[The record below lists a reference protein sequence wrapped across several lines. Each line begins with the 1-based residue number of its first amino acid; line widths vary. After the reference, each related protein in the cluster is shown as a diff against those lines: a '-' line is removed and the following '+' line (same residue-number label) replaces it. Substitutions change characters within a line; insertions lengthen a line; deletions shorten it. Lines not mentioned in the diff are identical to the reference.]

1 MTVTLRCT
9 RSALAVRAAFR
20 YNRGRAARRGR
31 AAAAKGSGVSARQRI
46 REIREGFAPAFWVA
60 NTSELFERLA
70 YYGVQAV
77 LAIYLHETLRF
88 SDAQTGDL
96 IGYFGGVVWFLP
108 ILGGA
113 LADAIGF
120 RRALSLA
127 YLVLSAGYFL
137 LGSLG
142 APWMAPVAHAMPLER
157 LVLLVLLVP
166 ALGPAIVKPCV
177 VGTTARA
184 SKENVRSIGYS
195 IYYTLVNI
203 GGAAGPLVAAE
214 VHKHWGV
221 PSVFRVAALAVFLMV
236 FAVIFFFKEPAGES
250 DRRTENFGA
259 AFRNF
264 WSIVSNVR
272 FLTFLVIFSGFWI
285 VFWQQY
291 IALPLYLHAYVNSH
305 ANVERILA
313 TDALTVIFLQVP
325 ITYLTRWI
333 PAFPAMA
340 LGVLISGA
348 AWLILAAHAS
358 VSAAIATLV
367 VVALG
372 ETIQT
377 ARYYEYISRLA
388 PPGQQGTYMGFA
400 FLPIAIGFVI
410 GGAMGGRLVHYF
422 GEIAHQPQRVW
433 LACAGIGFATTVL
446 LLTYNAIVR
455 PTAGAAPAAPAASE

>member
-1 MTVTLRCT
+1 M
-9 RSALAVRAAFR
+9 SA
-20 YNRGRAARRGR
+20 
-31 AAAAKGSGVSARQRI
+31 SQRV

-60 NTSELFERLA
+60 NVSELFERLA

-88 SDAQTGDL
+88 SDVQTGDL
-96 IGYFGGVVWFLP
+96 IGYFGGIVWFLP

-127 YLVLSAGYFL
+127 YLVLSIGYFL

-142 APWMAPVAHAMPLER
+142 SPWMAPIAHSMPLGR
-157 LVLLVLLVP
+157 LVLLVLLIP

-203 GGAAGPLVAAE
+203 GGALGPLIASVVHQRWGIPAE
-214 VHKHWGV
+214 
-221 PSVFRVAALAVFLMV
+221 FRVAALAVFLMV
-236 FAVIFFFKEPAGES
+236 FAVIFFFKEPAATAGET
-250 DRRTENFGA
+250 RTANLGV

-264 WSIVSNVR
+264 WRIVSNVR
-272 FLTFLVIFSGFWI
+272 FLAFLVIFSGFWV

-291 IALPLYLHAYVNSH
+291 IALPLYLHSYVSAH

-333 PAFPAMA
+333 PVFPAMV
-340 LGVLISGA
+340 LGVFISGS

-358 VSAAIATLV
+358 VTAAVCTLI

-372 ETIQT
+372 ETIQA

-433 LACAGIGFATTVL
+433 WVFAAIGLATTL
-446 LLTYNAIVR
+446 LLWLYNVLVR
-455 PTAGAAPAAPAASE
+455 PAVASGATK

>member
-1 MTVTLRCT
+1 MLP
-9 RSALAVRAAFR
+9 SL
-20 YNRGRAARRGR
+20 AARVGAALQSRPCR
-31 AAAAKGSGVSARQRI
+31 AEQAFLARRREIGVSVSQRV

-60 NTSELFERLA
+60 NVSELFERLA

-96 IGYFGGVVWFLP
+96 IGYFGGIVWFLP

-120 RRALSLA
+120 RRALSMA
-127 YLVLSAGYFL
+127 YLVLSIGYFL

-142 APWMAPVAHAMPLER
+142 SPWMAPVAHALPLER
-157 LVLLVLLVP
+157 LVLLVLLIP

-203 GGAAGPLVAAE
+203 GGALGPLVASL
-214 VHKHWGV
+214 VHERWGI

-236 FAVIFFFKEPAGES
+236 FAVVFFFKDPEAAQDS
-250 DRRTENFGA
+250 RTASLGV

-264 WSIVSNVR
+264 WSIVSNIK
-272 FLTFLVIFSGFWI
+272 FLAFLFIFSGFWI
-285 VFWQQY
+285 VFWQQF
-291 IALPLYLHAYVNSH
+291 IALPLYLHSYVNAH

-333 PAFPAMA
+333 PAFSAMA

-358 VSAAIATLV
+358 VAAAVCTLI

-372 ETIQT
+372 ETIQA

-410 GGAMGGRLVHYF
+410 AGAMGGRLVHYF
-422 GEIAHQPQRVW
+422 GEVAHQPQRVW
-433 LACAGIGFATTVL
+433 WVFAAIGLATTL
-446 LLTYNAIVR
+446 LLWLYNVLVR
-455 PTAGAAPAAPAASE
+455 PTVATPATAE

>member
-1 MTVTLRCT
+1 
-9 RSALAVRAAFR
+9 
-20 YNRGRAARRGR
+20 
-31 AAAAKGSGVSARQRI
+31 VSARQRI

-60 NTSELFERLA
+60 NLSELFERLA
-70 YYGVQAV
+70 YYAVGAV

-88 SDAQTGDL
+88 SDTQTGDL
-96 IGYFGGVVWFLP
+96 LGYFGGIVWFLP
-108 ILGGA
+108 IVGGA
-113 LADAIGF
+113 VADAIGF

-127 YLVLSAGYFL
+127 YLVLSIGYFL

-142 APWMAPVAHAMPLER
+142 SPWMAPAAHSMPLGR
-157 LVLLVLLVP
+157 LVLFVLLVP

-177 VGTTARA
+177 AGTIARS

-195 IYYTLVNI
+195 IYYTLVNV
-203 GGAAGPLVAAE
+203 GGALGPLIASV
-214 VHKHWGV
+214 VHQRWGI
-221 PSVFRVAALAVFLMV
+221 PSVFRVAALAVFLMFFV
-236 FAVIFFFKEPAGES
+236 VVLFFKEPAAAAES
-250 DRRTENFGA
+250 RTANLSA
-259 AFRNF
+259 ALRNF
-264 WSIVSNVR
+264 WSIVKNVR
-272 FLTFLVIFSGFWI
+272 FLAFLVIFSGFYV

-291 IALPLYLHAYVNSH
+291 IALPLYLHSYVNAH

-313 TDALTVIFLQVP
+313 TDALAVICLQVP

-348 AWLILAAHAS
+348 AWLILAS
-358 VSAAIATLV
+358 RNTVAAAVCTLV

-372 ETIQT
+372 ETIQA

-410 GGAMGGRLVHYF
+410 AGAMGGRLVHYF

-433 LACAGIGFATTVL
+433 WVFAAIGFATTL
-446 LLTYNAIVR
+446 LLWLYNLLVR
-455 PTAGAAPAAPAASE
+455 PTAASAPVAPAAAE

>member
-1 MTVTLRCT
+1 M
-9 RSALAVRAAFR
+9 
-20 YNRGRAARRGR
+20 
-31 AAAAKGSGVSARQRI
+31 SARQRI
-46 REIREGFAPAFWVA
+46 REIRDGFAPAFWVA
-60 NTSELFERLA
+60 NVSELFERLA

-96 IGYFGGVVWFLP
+96 IGYFGGIVWFLP

-127 YLVLSAGYFL
+127 YLVLSCGYFL

-142 APWMAPVAHAMPLER
+142 APWMAPVAHAMPLGR

-166 ALGPAIVKPCV
+166 ALGPAIVKPSV

-203 GGAAGPLVAAE
+203 GGALGPLIASV
-214 VHKHWGV
+214 VHTRWGV
-221 PSVFRVAALAVFLMV
+221 PAVFRVAALAVFLMF
-236 FAVIFFFKEPAGES
+236 FAVALFFKEPVAAAEK
-250 DRRTENFGA
+250 RTTNFGA
-259 AFRNF
+259 ALRNF
-264 WSIVSNVR
+264 WAIAKNFR
-272 FLTFLVIFSGFWI
+272 FLAFLLIFSGFYVI
-285 VFWQQY
+285 FWQQFV
-291 IALPLYLHAYVNSH
+291 ALPLYLHSYVNVH

-313 TDALTVIFLQVP
+313 TDALAVIFLQVP

-348 AWLILAAHAS
+348 AWLILAARAS
-358 VSAAIATLV
+358 VAAAVCTLIV
-367 VVALG
+367 IALG
-372 ETIQT
+372 ETIQA

-410 GGAMGGRLVHYF
+410 AGAMGGRLVHYF

-433 LACAGIGFATTVL
+433 LVCAAIGLATTL
-446 LLTYNAIVR
+446 LLWIYNLGVR
-455 PTAGAAPAAPAASE
+455 PTAATMATE

>member
-1 MTVTLRCT
+1 VAELRRIVKGE
-9 RSALAVRAAFR
+9 RS
-20 YNRGRAARRGR
+20 
-31 AAAAKGSGVSARQRI
+31 VSASQRI

-60 NTSELFERLA
+60 NVSELFERLA

-88 SDAQTGDL
+88 GDVQTGDL
-96 IGYFGGVVWFLP
+96 IGYFGGIVWFLP

-127 YLVLSAGYFL
+127 YLVLSIGYFL

-157 LVLLVLLVP
+157 LVLLVLLIP

-203 GGAAGPLVAAE
+203 GGALGPLIASV
-214 VHKHWGV
+214 VHQRWGV

-236 FAVIFFFKEPAGES
+236 FAVLFFFKDPEAATEK
-250 DRRTENFGA
+250 RTANPGA
-259 AFRNF
+259 ALRNF
-264 WSIVSNVR
+264 WAIVSNLQ
-272 FLTFLVIFSGFWI
+272 FLAFLIIFSGFWI
-285 VFWQQY
+285 AFWQQY
-291 IALPLYLHAYVNSH
+291 IALPLYLHTYVNAN

-313 TDALTVIFLQVP
+313 TDALAVILLQVP
-325 ITYLTRWI
+325 MTYLTRWI

-348 AWLILAAHAS
+348 AWLILASRAS
-358 VSAAIATLV
+358 VAAAVCTLV
-367 VVALG
+367 VVAFG
-372 ETIQT
+372 ETIQA

-410 GGAMGGRLVHYF
+410 AGAMGGRLVHYF

-433 LACAGIGFATTVL
+433 LVFAAIGMATTL
-446 LLTYNAIVR
+446 LLWLYNRLVR
-455 PTAGAAPAAPAASE
+455 PVVAQA

>member
-1 MTVTLRCT
+1 MSV
-9 RSALAVRAAFR
+9 
-20 YNRGRAARRGR
+20 
-31 AAAAKGSGVSARQRI
+31 RQRV

-70 YYGVQAV
+70 YYAVQAV

-96 IGYFGGVVWFLP
+96 IGYFGGIVWFLP

-203 GGAAGPLVAAE
+203 GGAAGPLVASE
-214 VHKHWGV
+214 VHKRWGV
-221 PSVFRVAALAVFLMV
+221 PAVFRVAALAVFLMV
-236 FAVIFFFKEPAGES
+236 FAVIFFFKEPQSATEK
-250 DRRTENFGA
+250 RTANFGA
-259 AFRNF
+259 ALRNF
-264 WSIVSNVR
+264 FHIVGNIR
-272 FLTFLVIFSGFWI
+272 FLAFLVIFSGFYV
-285 VFWQQY
+285 VFWQQF
-291 IALPLYLHAYVNSH
+291 ISLPLYLHAYVNSH

-313 TDALTVIFLQVP
+313 TDAIAVIFLQVP

-348 AWLILAAHAS
+348 AWLILASHAS
-358 VSAAIATLV
+358 VGAAIATII

-372 ETIQT
+372 ETIQA

-410 GGAMGGRLVHYF
+410 GGTIGGRLVHYF
-422 GEIAHQPQRVW
+422 GEVAHQPQRMW
-433 LACAGIGFATTVL
+433 LVVAAIGFATTL
-446 LLTYNAIVR
+446 LLWIYNMVVR
-455 PTAGAAPAAPAASE
+455 PTFGAAAAVSAASE

>member
-1 MTVTLRCT
+1 VNDHREQSPLAARDGDALQSRPCHARN
-9 RSALAVRAAFR
+9 RSA
-20 YNRGRAARRGR
+20 RRR
-31 AAAAKGSGVSARQRI
+31 ERGVSASQRI

-60 NTSELFERLA
+60 NVSELFERLA

-96 IGYFGGVVWFLP
+96 IGYFGGIVWFLP

-127 YLVLSAGYFL
+127 YLVLSIGYFL

-142 APWMAPVAHAMPLER
+142 APWMAPVAHAMPLGR
-157 LVLLVLLVP
+157 LVLLVLLIP

-203 GGAAGPLVAAE
+203 GGALGPLIASV
-214 VHKHWGV
+214 VHQRWGV

-236 FAVIFFFKEPAGES
+236 FAVVFFFKNPDAATEK
-250 DRRTENFGA
+250 RTANFGA
-259 AFRNF
+259 AVRNF
-264 WSIVSNVR
+264 WAIVSNFQ
-272 FLTFLVIFSGFWI
+272 FLAFLIIFSGFWI
-285 VFWQQY
+285 AFWQQY
-291 IALPLYLHAYVNSH
+291 IALPLYLHSYVNAN

-340 LGVLISGA
+340 LGVLISGS
-348 AWLILAAHAS
+348 AWLILASHAS
-358 VSAAIATLV
+358 VAAAVCTLV

-372 ETIQT
+372 ETIQA

-410 GGAMGGRLVHYF
+410 AGAMGGRLVHYF

-433 LACAGIGFATTVL
+433 WVFSAIGFATTL
-446 LLTYNAIVR
+446 LLWLYNRLVR
-455 PTAGAAPAAPAASE
+455 PSAVPA

>member
-1 MTVTLRCT
+1 
-9 RSALAVRAAFR
+9 
-20 YNRGRAARRGR
+20 
-31 AAAAKGSGVSARQRI
+31 VSVSQRL

-60 NTSELFERLA
+60 NVSELFERLA

-88 SDAQTGDL
+88 TDVQTGDL
-96 IGYFGGVVWFLP
+96 IGYFGGIVWFLP

-127 YLVLSAGYFL
+127 YLVLSIGYFL

-142 APWMAPVAHAMPLER
+142 APWMSPLAHAMPLER
-157 LVLLVLLVP
+157 LVLLILLVP

-203 GGAAGPLVAAE
+203 GGALGPLVASV
-214 VHKHWGV
+214 VHQRLGV
-221 PSVFRVAALAVFLMV
+221 PSVFRVSALAVFLMF
-236 FAVIFFFKEPAGES
+236 FAVMFFFKDPDAAAEK
-250 DRRTENFGA
+250 RTVNLAA

-264 WSIVSNVR
+264 WAIVRNVR
-272 FLTFLVIFSGFWI
+272 FLVFLVIFSGFWI
-285 VFWQQY
+285 AFWQQY
-291 IALPLYLHAYVNSH
+291 ISLPLYLHSYVN
-305 ANVERILA
+305 ANTSVERILV
-313 TDALTVIFLQVP
+313 TDPLIVIFLQVP
-325 ITYLTRWI
+325 ITYVTRWI

-348 AWLILAAHAS
+348 AWLILASHAS
-358 VSAAIATLV
+358 VTAAVCTLV

-372 ETIQT
+372 ETIQA

-410 GGAMGGRLVHYF
+410 AGAMGGRLVHYF
-422 GEIAHQPQRVW
+422 GEIAHQPQRMWWVIS
-433 LACAGIGFATTVL
+433 AIGLATTL
-446 LLTYNAIVR
+446 LLWLYNLTA
-455 PTAGAAPAAPAASE
+455 PTAAAPATE

>member
-1 MTVTLRCT
+1 M
-9 RSALAVRAAFR
+9 S
-20 YNRGRAARRGR
+20 
-31 AAAAKGSGVSARQRI
+31 VSQRVH
-46 REIREGFAPAFWVA
+46 EIREGFAPAFWVA
-60 NTSELFERLA
+60 NLSELFERLA

-96 IGYFGGVVWFLP
+96 IGYFGGIVWFLP

-127 YLVLSAGYFL
+127 YLVLSIGYFL

-142 APWMAPVAHAMPLER
+142 APWMAPLAHAMPLGR

-203 GGAAGPLVAAE
+203 GGALGPLVASV
-214 VHKHWGV
+214 VHKRWGV

-236 FAVIFFFKEPAGES
+236 FAVVFFFKDPA
-250 DRRTENFGA
+250 A
-259 AFRNF
+259 AAEKHTANLAEASRNF
-264 WSIVSNVR
+264 WHIIANVR
-272 FLTFLVIFSGFWI
+272 FLAFLVIFSGFYV
-285 VFWQQY
+285 VFWQQF
-291 IALPLYLHAYVNSH
+291 IALPLYLHGYVNAN

-313 TDALTVIFLQVP
+313 TDALAVIFLQVP

-348 AWLILAAHAS
+348 AWLILASRAS
-358 VSAAIATLV
+358 VTAAVCTLI

-372 ETIQT
+372 ETIQA

-400 FLPIAIGFVI
+400 FLPIAIGFMI
-410 GGAMGGRLVHYF
+410 AGAMGGRLVHYF
-422 GEIAHQPQRVW
+422 GEVVRQPQRVW
-433 LACAGIGFATTVL
+433 WVFAAIGFATTL
-446 LLTYNAIVR
+446 LLWLYNILVR
-455 PTAGAAPAAPAASE
+455 PTTASAATE

>member
-1 MTVTLRCT
+1 M
-9 RSALAVRAAFR
+9 AAR
-20 YNRGRAARRGR
+20 YNRRRAARGNRSAR
-31 AAAAKGSGVSARQRI
+31 RRERSVSASQRI

-60 NTSELFERLA
+60 NVSELFERLA

-96 IGYFGGVVWFLP
+96 IGYFGGIVWFLP

-127 YLVLSAGYFL
+127 YLVLSIGYFL

-142 APWMAPVAHAMPLER
+142 APWMAPVAHAMPLGR

-203 GGAAGPLVAAE
+203 GGALGPLIASV
-214 VHKHWGV
+214 VHQRWGV

-236 FAVIFFFKEPAGES
+236 FAVVFFFKDPEAATEK
-250 DRRTENFGA
+250 RTANLGT

-264 WSIVSNVR
+264 WAIVSNVQ
-272 FLTFLVIFSGFWI
+272 FLAFLIIFSGFWI
-285 VFWQQY
+285 AFWQQY
-291 IALPLYLHAYVNSH
+291 IALPLYLHTYVNAN

-348 AWLILAAHAS
+348 AWLILASHAS
-358 VSAAIATLV
+358 VAAAVCTLV

-372 ETIQT
+372 ETIQA

-410 GGAMGGRLVHYF
+410 AGAMGGRLVHYF

-433 LACAGIGFATTVL
+433 WVFAAIGMATTL
-446 LLTYNAIVR
+446 LLWLYNRLVR
-455 PTAGAAPAAPAASE
+455 PTAAAA

>member
-1 MTVTLRCT
+1 M
-9 RSALAVRAAFR
+9 
-20 YNRGRAARRGR
+20 
-31 AAAAKGSGVSARQRI
+31 SARQRI

-60 NTSELFERLA
+60 NVSELFERLA
-70 YYGVQAV
+70 YYAVGAV
-77 LAIYLHETLRF
+77 LAIYLHETLHF
-88 SDAQTGDL
+88 SDTQTGDL
-96 IGYFGGVVWFLP
+96 IGYFGGIVWFLP
-108 ILGGA
+108 IVGGA

-127 YLVLSAGYFL
+127 YLVLSIGYFL

-142 APWMAPVAHAMPLER
+142 SAWMAPVAHSMPLGR

-203 GGAAGPLVAAE
+203 GGALGPLIASV
-214 VHKHWGV
+214 VHERWGI

-236 FAVIFFFKEPAGES
+236 FAVLFFFKEPEAAGES
-250 DRRTENFGA
+250 RTASLSA
-259 AFRNF
+259 AIRNF

-272 FLTFLVIFSGFWI
+272 FLAFLLIFSGFWI
-285 VFWQQY
+285 AFWQQY
-291 IALPLYLHAYVNSH
+291 IALPLYLHSYVNAH

-333 PAFPAMA
+333 PLFPAMA

-348 AWLILAAHAS
+348 AWLILASHAS
-358 VSAAIATLV
+358 VAAAVCTLI

-372 ETIQT
+372 ETIQA

-400 FLPIAIGFVI
+400 FLPIAIGYVI
-410 GGAMGGRLVHYF
+410 AGALGGRLVHYF

-433 LACAGIGFATTVL
+433 WVFAAIGCATTL
-446 LLTYNAIVR
+446 LLGLYNVLVR
-455 PTAGAAPAAPAASE
+455 PAAASTPAAPAAPAPTE

>member
-1 MTVTLRCT
+1 VRGGG
-9 RSALAVRAAFR
+9 ALQSPACCADK
-20 YNRGRAARRGR
+20 GAARQQEC
-31 AAAAKGSGVSARQRI
+31 SVSASKRL

-60 NTSELFERLA
+60 NVSELFERLA

-88 SDAQTGDL
+88 TDVQTGDL
-96 IGYFGGVVWFLP
+96 IGYFGGIVWFLP

-127 YLVLSAGYFL
+127 YLVLSIGYFL

-142 APWMAPVAHAMPLER
+142 APWMSPLAHSMPLGR

-203 GGAAGPLVAAE
+203 GGALGPLVASV
-214 VHKHWGV
+214 VHQRFGV
-221 PSVFRVAALAVFLMV
+221 PSVFRVAALAVFLMF
-236 FAVIFFFKEPAGES
+236 FAVMFFFKDPEAAA
-250 DRRTENFGA
+250 DKRTANLGV

-264 WSIVSNVR
+264 WLIVSNLR
-272 FLTFLVIFSGFWI
+272 FLAFLLIFSGFYV
-285 VFWQQY
+285 VFWQQF
-291 IALPLYLHAYVNSH
+291 IALPLYIHSYVN
-305 ANVERILA
+305 ANASVERILI
-313 TDALTVIFLQVP
+313 TDPLVVIFLQVP

-348 AWLILAAHAS
+348 AWLILASRAS
-358 VSAAIATLV
+358 VTAAVCTLV
-367 VVALG
+367 VIALG
-372 ETIQT
+372 ETIQA

-400 FLPIAIGFVI
+400 FLPVAIGFVI
-410 GGAMGGRLVHYF
+410 AGAMGGRLVHYF

-433 LACAGIGFATTVL
+433 WVISAIGLATTL
-446 LLTYNAIVR
+446 LLLLYNLIA
-455 PTAGAAPAAPAASE
+455 PTAATPVTE